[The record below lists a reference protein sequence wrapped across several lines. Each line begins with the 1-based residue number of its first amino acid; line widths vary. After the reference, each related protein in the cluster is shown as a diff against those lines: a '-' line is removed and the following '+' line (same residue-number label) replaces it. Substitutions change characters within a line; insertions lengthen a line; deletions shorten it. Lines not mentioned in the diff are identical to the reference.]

1 MNNIKLQGI
10 DVDGIEKEY
19 SLNDFKGQKVIL
31 YFYPKD
37 NTSGCT
43 QEACD
48 FRDNINR
55 LTSFATVIGVSP
67 DSIKSHLKFKEK
79 QSLNFILL
87 SDPEHK
93 LAEAFNVWVE
103 KSMYGRK
110 YMGIERS
117 TFVLDENLNI
127 IKEWRKVKVKGHV
140 DKVIDY
146 KINNPISTSKWNC
159 WFCSISS

>member
-1 MNNIKLQGI
+1 MLNLKLNGLDI
-10 DVDGIEKEY
+10 NGEEKEF
-19 SLNDFKGQKVIL
+19 SLRDFSGQRVIL

-55 LTSFATVIGVSP
+55 LTGIAPVIGVSP
-67 DSIKSHLKFKEK
+67 DSIKSHKSFKEK
-79 QSLNFILL
+79 QGLNFILL

-93 LAEAFNVWVE
+93 LAESFDVWKE

-117 TFVLDENLNI
+117 TFI
-127 IKEWRKVKVKGHV
+127 INAEGKIEKEWRKVKVKGHV
-140 DKVIDY
+140 DEVLWYLKEV
-146 KINNPISTSKWNC
+146 K
-159 WFCSISS
+159 

>member
-1 MNNIKLQGI
+1 MKNIKLQGLDI
-10 DVDGIEKEY
+10 DGNEKEY
-19 SLNDFKGQKVIL
+19 SLQDFKGQKVVL

-55 LTSFATVIGVSP
+55 LTKYATVIGVSP
-67 DSIKSHLKFKEK
+67 DSIKSHIKFKEK
-79 QSLNFILL
+79 QILNFILL
-87 SDPEHK
+87 SDPEHT
-93 LAEAFNVWVE
+93 LSIAFDVWKE

-117 TFVLDENLNI
+117 TFILDENLNI

-140 DKVIDY
+140 DEVI
-146 KINNPISTSKWNC
+146 KFLNW
-159 WFCSISS
+159 

>member
-1 MNNIKLQGI
+1 MKLSGI
-10 DVDGIEKEY
+10 NVDGNECEFN
-19 SLNDFKGQKVIL
+19 LDDFKGQRIVL

-48 FRDNINR
+48 FRDNLNR
-55 LTSFATVIGVSP
+55 ITKFATVIGVSP
-67 DSIKSHLKFKEK
+67 DSVKSHKGFKEK

-87 SDPEHK
+87 SDPEHVLSEK
-93 LAEAFNVWVE
+93 FGVWKE

-117 TFVLDENLNI
+117 TFVLDMKGNI
-127 IKEWRKVKVKGHV
+127 EKEWRKVKVKGHV
-140 DKVIDY
+140 DEVIEY
-146 KINNPISTSKWNC
+146 LTK
-159 WFCSISS
+159 

>member
-1 MNNIKLQGI
+1 MKNIKLQGI
-10 DVDGIEKEY
+10 DIDGIEKAY

-140 DKVIDY
+140 NEVIEY
-146 KINNPISTSKWNC
+146 LNI
-159 WFCSISS
+159 

>member
-1 MNNIKLQGI
+1 MKEIKLQGI
-10 DVDGIEKEY
+10 DIDGIEKAY

-87 SDPEHK
+87 SDAEHK

-140 DKVIDY
+140 DEVIEY
-146 KINNPISTSKWNC
+146 LNA
-159 WFCSISS
+159 

>member
-1 MNNIKLQGI
+1 MKFSGI
-10 DVDGIEKEY
+10 DIDGNE
-19 SLNDFKGQKVIL
+19 LDFDIKDFEGQRIVL

-55 LTSFATVIGVSP
+55 ITKFATVVGVSP
-67 DSIKSHLKFKEK
+67 DSIKSHKSFKEK
-79 QSLNFILL
+79 QGLNFILL
-87 SDPEHK
+87 SDPDHV
-93 LAEAFNVWVE
+93 LAEKYGVWKE

-117 TFVLDENLNI
+117 TFVLDKSGNI
-127 IKEWRKVKVKGHV
+127 EKEWRKVKVKEHV
-140 DKVIDY
+140 DEVIEY
-146 KINNPISTSKWNC
+146 LVK
-159 WFCSISS
+159 

>member
-10 DVDGIEKEY
+10 DVEGIEKEY

-55 LTSFATVIGVSP
+55 LTSLATVIGVSP

-79 QSLNFILL
+79 QGLNFIML
-87 SDPEHK
+87 SDAEHK

-140 DKVIDY
+140 DEVIEFF
-146 KINNPISTSKWNC
+146 KA
-159 WFCSISS
+159 

>member
-1 MNNIKLQGI
+1 MKEIKLQGI

-79 QSLNFILL
+79 QDLNFILL

-117 TFVLDENLNI
+117 TFVLDEKLNI

-140 DKVIDY
+140 DEVIDY
-146 KINNPISTSKWNC
+146 LNE
-159 WFCSISS
+159 

>member
-1 MNNIKLQGI
+1 MLQCFVPFAI
-10 DVDGIEKEY
+10 LSKI
-19 SLNDFKGQKVIL
+19 SLNDFKGQKVVL

-79 QSLNFILL
+79 QNLNFVLL

-140 DKVIDY
+140 DEVIEY
-146 KINNPISTSKWNC
+146 LNI
-159 WFCSISS
+159 

>member
-1 MNNIKLQGI
+1 MNDIKLQGI
-10 DVDGIEKEY
+10 DINGIEKEY

-117 TFVLDENLNI
+117 TFVLDENMNI

-140 DKVIDY
+140 DEVIEY
-146 KINNPISTSKWNC
+146 LNI
-159 WFCSISS
+159 

>member
-1 MNNIKLQGI
+1 MNDITLQGI
-10 DVDGIEKEY
+10 DIDGIEKEY

-140 DKVIDY
+140 DEVIDY
-146 KINNPISTSKWNC
+146 LNV
-159 WFCSISS
+159 

>member
-1 MNNIKLQGI
+1 MLNLKLNGLDI
-10 DVDGIEKEY
+10 NGEEKEF
-19 SLNDFKGQKVIL
+19 SLRDFSGQRVIL

-55 LTSFATVIGVSP
+55 LTGIAPVIGVSP
-67 DSIKSHLKFKEK
+67 DSIKSHKSFKEK
-79 QSLNFILL
+79 QGLNFILL

-93 LAEAFNVWVE
+93 LAESFDVWKE
-103 KSMYGRK
+103 KAMYGRK

-117 TFVLDENLNI
+117 TFI
-127 IKEWRKVKVKGHV
+127 INAEGKIEKEWRKVKVKGHV
-140 DKVIDY
+140 DEVIEYLSD
-146 KINNPISTSKWNC
+146 N
-159 WFCSISS
+159 

>member
-10 DVDGIEKEY
+10 NIDGIEKEY

-37 NTSGCT
+37 NTAGCT

-55 LTSFATVIGVSP
+55 LTNFATVIGVSP

-140 DKVIDY
+140 DEVIEY
-146 KINNPISTSKWNC
+146 LNI
-159 WFCSISS
+159 

>member
-1 MNNIKLQGI
+1 MNDIKLQGI

-79 QSLNFILL
+79 QGVNFVLL
-87 SDPEHK
+87 SDPEHE

-140 DKVIDY
+140 DEVIEY
-146 KINNPISTSKWNC
+146 LNL
-159 WFCSISS
+159 